1 MAVGECNRIDS
12 EGNILR
18 VFHESTDSVSNTYMQ
33 ELPTTRRHR
42 IYVRGTDE
50 VCIVLEIEI
59 DLY

>member
-1 MAVGECNRIDS
+1 
-12 EGNILR
+12 
-18 VFHESTDSVSNTYMQ
+18 MQ